1 MVMVATY
8 DVRLIVL
15 SVAIA
20 IFASYTALD
29 LARWLTKAQGL
40 ARILWLLGGAI
51 AMGVGIWSM
60 HFIGMLAYELPIPMT
75 YDLLSVLFSMAVGII
90 ASGTALFIVSRKSMG
105 MFQLLAGSVAMGFG
119 IAFMHYSGMTA
130 MHIQAIAQ
138 YDPRLVA
145 LSIAIAIFASLIAL
159 WLTFHLRS
167 QTMLTGSL
175 RKLGSATI
183 MGSAIAGM
191 HYTAMAAVNFKPTGQ
206 LVVQPYNGMNKS
218 LLAMGIGIATLIIL
232 ILAVLACL
240 FELRVSKETAR
251 AEALRQSE
259 ERFRSLVQNASD
271 IISVI
276 TTDGIVSYTSLSIKQ
291 ILGYESEDWLGKNV
305 FELVHH
311 DDLSKAKSFLTLAV
325 NSSATNIKVEF
336 RLQHADGSWRDFEAI
351 ANNLLAEPSVAGI
364 VTTYR
369 DITHRKLA
377 EQALRSSLATNRAII
392 NAMPDL
398 LFRISGDGTYVNL
411 KASKDDQLLLPS
423 SELLGKKIDQVLP
436 PDVAQPV
443 MYYIQQALAT
453 QEVQIFE
460 YQLPRQNQLHDYE
473 ARIIVSAENEVMAI
487 VRDITQRKRAEE
499 ELQKAKEAAIA
510 DNQAKSKFLAMMSH
524 EIRTPLNAVIGMT
537 GLLLNSGLKPEQR
550 GFVKIIRHSSDA
562 LLTIINDIL
571 DLSKIESGK
580 LELEKQPF
588 DLQTCVERTLSL
600 VTSKAV
606 EKGLKLTYKIAPQT
620 PNTIIG
626 DAARLSQVLANL
638 LSNAVKFTSVGEVTV
653 SVTASQARGK
663 RQEGALHRQE
673 VRGTLPQEGKASS
686 STDMGANE
694 KSDLSPLASNLLP
707 DSSLSP
713 EDPLPLYEIQFAVED
728 TGIGI
733 PDEQKKQLFKSF
745 NQGDSSITRRY
756 GGTGLGLAICKQL
769 TEIMG
774 GRIWVES
781 QVGIGSS
788 FYFTLV
794 TQASSI
800 KLYTPDAE
808 LIQLIPKIAQQL
820 PLRILLAEDNRVNQQ
835 VALLILEQLGYQAD
849 AVGNGLEVLQSLRRQ
864 VYDVVLMDL
873 QMPEMDGLTATH
885 HIYQEWLPGQRP
897 RIIAMTAYVTQSE
910 REQCLQVGMNDYV
923 SKPIQIEKLVNALS
937 KCQPNKQGET
947 AKEENGKTNTA
958 GDGKEF
964 SLSPYP
970 LITSYSTT
978 PSFAHPLDVK
988 VLQSLRKMAGARAS
1002 EVLAFIIDN
1011 YIEEAPLL
1019 LQTMRTAVAV
1029 GDAAALQQAAH
1040 KLRSSSANL
1049 GATAL
1054 SQLCKKLEAMGGA
1067 GITTEA
1073 LADVLQ
1079 VEAAYETVKAALQ
1092 IEHQGIVKLIE

>member
-20 IFASYTALD
+20 VIASYTALD
-29 LARWLTKAQGL
+29 LAGWLTKAQGL
-40 ARILWLLGGAI
+40 ARILWLIGGAI

-75 YDLLSVLFSMAVGII
+75 YDLLTVLFSMAVGIV
-90 ASGTALFIVSRKSMG
+90 ASGTALFIVSGKSMG
-105 MFQLLAGSVAMGFG
+105 VFQLLTGSVALGLG
-119 IAFMHYSGMTA
+119 IALMHYSGMAA

-138 YDPRLVA
+138 YDPKLVA
-145 LSIAIAIFASLIAL
+145 LSIAIGIFASLIAL
-159 WLTFHLRS
+159 WLAFHLRS
-167 QTMLTGSL
+167 QTMLIGSL
-175 RKLGSATI
+175 LKLASATI

-206 LVVQPYNGMNKS
+206 LVVQPYNGINKS
-218 LLAMGIGIATLIIL
+218 LLAVGIGIATLIIL
-232 ILAVLACL
+232 ILAVLACF
-240 FELRVSKETAR
+240 FEWRVSNETAR

-259 ERFRSLVQNASD
+259 ERFRCLVQNASD

-276 TTDGIVSYTSLSIKQ
+276 TTDGIVCYTSLSVKQ

-311 DDLSKAKSFLTLAV
+311 DDLSKAKSFLTQAV
-325 NSSATNIKVEF
+325 NSSATNIIAEF
-336 RLQHADGSWRDFEAI
+336 RLQRADGSWRDFEAI

-364 VTTYR
+364 VITYR
-369 DITHRKLA
+369 DITQRKRA
-377 EQALRSSLATNRAII
+377 EQALHSSLATNRAII

-453 QEVQIFE
+453 GEVQIFE
-460 YQLPRQNQLHDYE
+460 YQLLLQNQLHDYE
-473 ARIIVSAENEVMAI
+473 ARIVVSAGNEVMAI
-487 VRDITQRKRAEE
+487 VRDITERKQVEE

-537 GLLLNSGLKPEQR
+537 GLLLNSGLRPEQQ
-550 GFVKIIRHSSDA
+550 GFVKIIRHSSDT

-571 DLSKIESGK
+571 DFSKIESGK

-600 VTSKAV
+600 VADKAV
-606 EKGLKLTYKIAPQT
+606 EKGLKLTYNIAPQT

-653 SVTASQARGK
+653 LVTASQVRGK
-663 RQEGALHRQE
+663 RQEGVLHRQE
-673 VRGTLPQEGKASS
+673 AS
-686 STDMGANE
+686 STDIGTNE
-694 KSDLSPLASNLLP
+694 KSDLSHEASNLSP
-707 DSSLSP
+707 DSSLEP
-713 EDPLPLYEIQFAVED
+713 EDLLPLYEIQFAVKD

-733 PDEQKKQLFKSF
+733 LDQHKKQLFKSF
-745 NQGDSSITRRY
+745 SQGDSSITRRY

-769 TEIMG
+769 TEMMG

-788 FYFTLV
+788 FYFILV

-800 KLYTPDAE
+800 KLNTPDGE
-808 LIQLIPKIAQQL
+808 PIQLIPKLAHQL

-849 AVGNGLEVLQSLRRQ
+849 AVGNGLEVLRSLRRQ

-873 QMPEMDGLTATH
+873 QMPEMDGLTATR
-885 HIYQEWLPGQRP
+885 HIHQEWLPGQRP
-897 RIIAMTAYVTQSE
+897 KIIAMTAYVTQSE
-910 REQCLQVGMNDYV
+910 QEQCLQVGMDDYV

-937 KCQPNKQGET
+937 KCQPNKQRET

-958 GDGKEF
+958 GDGEEF

-970 LITSYSTT
+970 FITSYSFTT

-1002 EVLAFIIDN
+1002 EVLAFIVDN
-1011 YIEEAPLL
+1011 YIEEAPQL
-1019 LQTMRTAVAV
+1019 LQTMRRAVAA

-1040 KLRSSSANL
+1040 RLRSSSANL

-1092 IEHQGIVKLIE
+1092 IERQGIVKLIE

>member
-1 MVMVATY
+1 MVATY

-20 IFASYTALD
+20 VIASYTALD
-29 LARWLTKAQGL
+29 LAGWLTKAQGL
-40 ARILWLLGGAI
+40 ARILWLLGGGI

-75 YDLLSVLFSMAVGII
+75 YDLLTVLFSMAVGIF
-90 ASGTALFIVSRKSMG
+90 ASGIALFIVSRKSMG
-105 MFQLLAGSVAMGFG
+105 MFELLTGSVVLGLG
-119 IAFMHYSGMTA
+119 IALMHYSGMAA

-138 YDPRLVA
+138 YDPKLVA
-145 LSIAIAIFASLIAL
+145 LSVAIGIFASLIAL
-159 WLTFHLRS
+159 WLAFHLRS
-167 QTMLTGSL
+167 QTMLLGSL
-175 RKLGSATI
+175 RKLASATI
-183 MGSAIAGM
+183 MGSAIAGT
-191 HYTAMAAVNFKPTGQ
+191 HYTAMAAVNFKLTGQ
-206 LVVQPYNGMNKS
+206 LVVQPYNGINKS
-218 LLAMGIGIATLIIL
+218 LLAVGIGIAALIIL

-240 FELRVSKETAR
+240 FEWRVSNETAR

-276 TTDGIVSYTSLSIKQ
+276 TTDGIICYTSLSIKQ
-291 ILGYESEDWLGKNV
+291 ILDHEPENWLGKNI
-305 FELVHH
+305 FELVHP
-311 DDLSKAKSFLTLAV
+311 DDLSKAKSFLTEAV
-325 NSSATNIKVEF
+325 NSSATNITEF
-336 RLQHADGSWRDFEAI
+336 SLQHVDGSWRDFEAI
-351 ANNLLAEPSVAGI
+351 ANNLLAQPSVAGI
-364 VTTYR
+364 VITYH
-369 DITHRKLA
+369 DITQRKRA

-398 LFRISGDGTYVNL
+398 LFRISADGTYVNF
-411 KASKDDQLLLPS
+411 KASKDDQLLLPPGK
-423 SELLGKKIDQVLP
+423 LLGKKVDQVLP
-436 PDVAQPV
+436 PEVAKST

-453 QEVQIFE
+453 GEVQIFE
-460 YQLPRQNQLHDYE
+460 YQLLRENQLHDYE
-473 ARIIVSAENEVMAI
+473 ARIVVSAENEVMAI
-487 VRDITQRKRAEE
+487 VRDITERKRAES
-499 ELQKAKEAAIA
+499 ELQKAKEAAEA

-537 GLLLNSGLKPEQR
+537 GLLLNSEILPEQR

-571 DLSKIESGK
+571 DFSKIESGK
-580 LELEKQPF
+580 LDLENLPF
-588 DLQTCVERTLSL
+588 DLKTCVERTLSL
-600 VTSKAV
+600 VADKAV
-606 EKGLKLTYKIAPQT
+606 EKGLKLTLKIAPQT
-620 PNTIIG
+620 PNTIIT

-638 LSNAVKFTSVGEVTV
+638 VSNAVKFTSKGEVTV
-653 SVTASQARGK
+653 LVTASQARGK
-663 RQEGALHRQE
+663 RQEGASHRQE
-673 VRGTLPQEGKASS
+673 ASALPKEGKAFS
-686 STDMGANE
+686 STDMGASE
-694 KSDLSPLASNLLP
+694 KSDLSPTAF
-707 DSSLSP
+707 SLSP
-713 EDPLPLYEIQFAVED
+713 EDLLPLYEIQFTVKD

-733 PDEQKKQLFKSF
+733 PNEQKKQLFKPFS
-745 NQGDSSITRRY
+745 QGDSSITRRY

-781 QVGIGSS
+781 QVGTGSS

-800 KLYTPDAE
+800 KLNTPDRE
-808 LIQLIPKIAQQL
+808 LIQPIPKLAQQL

-849 AVGNGLEVLQSLRRQ
+849 VVGNGLEVLRSLRRQ

-873 QMPEMDGLTATH
+873 QMPEMDGLTATR
-885 HIYQEWLPGQRP
+885 HIHQEWLPSLRP
-897 RIIAMTAYVTQSE
+897 RIIAMTAYITQSE
-910 REQCLQVGMNDYV
+910 REQCLQVGMDDYV

-947 AKEENGKTNTA
+947 AKEENPKTNTA
-958 GDGKEF
+958 GDGEEF
-964 SLSPYP
+964 SLLPYP
-970 LITSYSTT
+970 LITSSSSTT

-988 VLQSLRKMAGARAS
+988 VLKSLCKMAGARAS
-1002 EVLAFIIDN
+1002 EVLVFIVDN
-1011 YIEEAPLL
+1011 YIEEAPQL
-1019 LQTMRTAVAV
+1019 LQTMRRAVAA

-1040 KLRSSSANL
+1040 KLRSSSANV
-1049 GATAL
+1049 GATAI
-1054 SQLCKKLEAMGGA
+1054 SQLCQKLEAMGGA

-1079 VEAAYETVKAALQ
+1079 VEVAYETVKAALQ
-1092 IEHQGIVKLIE
+1092 IERQGIVKLIE